1 MRSSLLKGPWYDFI
15 RATVR
20 IFSIIFF
27 RIRIQ
32 GKQYEPKKGAVL
44 VVANHQSHLDPPL
57 IGAFCRR
64 RSNYMARATLFR
76 VFLLGWLIRSL
87 DAIPIDREGVSLS
100 GMKETL
106 RRLKRGEMVLV
117 FPEGS
122 RSLDGQ
128 VGKLKPGFCALA
140 RRSGVQVMPVA
151 IAGAFEA
158 WPRSKRFPRPK
169 VVQIQFGLS
178 LGPEQIR
185 SYSDPELIAE
195 IRRRLID
202 CHAAAVRG
210 VQRAKQFHASGTFGE
225 ADLSGDEGQC
235 RIW

>member
-1 MRSSLLKGPWYDFI
+1 
-15 RATVR
+15 
-20 IFSIIFF
+20 
-27 RIRIQ
+27 
-32 GKQYEPKKGAVL
+32 
-44 VVANHQSHLDPPL
+44 
-57 IGAFCRR
+57 
-64 RSNYMARATLFR
+64 
-76 VFLLGWLIRSL
+76 
-87 DAIPIDREGVSLS
+87 
-100 GMKETL
+100 
-106 RRLKRGEMVLV
+106 MVLV

-169 VVQIQFGLS
+169 VIQIQFGLS

-225 ADLSGDEGQC
+225 ADLSGEEANKRAKNPAGTVCNGFPDSLDCFRIDGLC
-235 RIW
+235 RLPQNRHAAVAAPGERPYSYLPHSKVVLAAG